1 MAGGGGFRAAG
12 HATFVIGMRDR
23 GGLHRNLIEIA
34 YAWVA
39 TALLLGGCSIPIPP
53 LPSLEPGDEAT
64 VYVIERGWHSDIGLP
79 VDELAAPLSTLTQRF
94 PGVRF
99 LTFGF
104 GERQFLLSRKATLGG
119 MLSALLPSRSAV
131 LMTALAAD
139 PAAAFG
145 APHVVVLQVSREG
158 LARIE
163 DAVWQELEK
172 SPDGEPMLLA
182 DGPYPG
188 SVFYAARDTYDGLYT
203 CNSWTMTML
212 RTGGLPVPTAG
223 VLFVGQVMDAVRAIS
238 ARQPSTRH
246 G

>member
-1 MAGGGGFRAAG
+1 
-12 HATFVIGMRDR
+12 
-23 GGLHRNLIEIA
+23 
-34 YAWVA
+34 VA
-39 TALLLGGCSIPIPP
+39 LSLCACTTPSPP
-53 LPSLEPGDEAT
+53 LPLPAPEDDAI

-79 VDELAAPLSTLTQRF
+79 VTEITEPLAGLEQRF
-94 PGVRF
+94 PGVRY

-104 GERQFLLSRKATLGG
+104 GERQFLLSRQATVGG
-119 MLSALLPSRSAV
+119 MLSALLPSRSAL

-145 APHVVVLQVSREG
+145 AEHVVVLHVSREDV
-158 LARIE
+158 ARIE
-163 DAVWQELEK
+163 VAVWQELDQP
-172 SPDGEPMLLA
+172 PDGEPVVLA

-212 RTGGLPVPTAG
+212 HAGGLPVPTG
-223 VLFVGQVMDAVRAIS
+223 VLFVGQVMDAVRSIS
-238 ARQPSTRH
+238 ARQASMRH